1 MHPARCTAEPAAAA
15 TYAGVRTAL
24 EESQVTPQDRVVLLV
39 TGNGLKDIKSA
50 MRVAGEG
57 YSVAPD
63 IEEVEKARVALGL
76 PTFR

>member
-1 MHPARCTAEPAAAA
+1 LPNLPPPQRML
-15 TYAGVRTAL
+15 VSAL
-24 EESQVTPQDRVVLLV
+24 NEGFVTPEERVVLLV

-63 IEEVEKARVALGL
+63 IEDVETARVALGL
-76 PTFR
+76 PTFK